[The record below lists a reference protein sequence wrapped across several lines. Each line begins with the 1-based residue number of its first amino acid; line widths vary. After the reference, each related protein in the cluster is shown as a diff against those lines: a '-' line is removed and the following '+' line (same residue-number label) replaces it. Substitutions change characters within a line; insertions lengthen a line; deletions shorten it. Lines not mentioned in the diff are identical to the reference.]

1 MNALLVGVMPPR
13 CWCAMLSY
21 RYFLDSAD
29 HVAGTEFIACA
40 TDAQAQARADRLLAA
55 WVGVQNCIAPPPYT

>member
-1 MNALLVGVMPPR
+1 MCLREIVPLVGVMPR
-13 CWCAMLSY
+13 ALGGCAVPSY
-21 RYFLDSAD
+21 RCYFLDSAD

-55 WVGVQNCIAPPPYT
+55 WVGV